1 MKFRIEV
8 ICVSE
13 AGAEERS
20 EVTLIERQELAMETL
35 GLNLAEGKSIL
46 EGLQDFV
53 VAQQTAEDLEQGRG
67 CPRCDRAHT
76 SKGIGTI
83 DIKTMF
89 GPVELPNPRWND
101 VRASRTVRR
110 RFAR

>member
-13 AGAEERS
+13 DGAEQRI
-20 EVTLIERQELAMETL
+20 EVTAIERQELAMETL

-53 VAQQTAEDLEQGRG
+53 VAQQTAENLEQRRA
-67 CPRCDRAHT
+67 CPRCGRAKISQSSSDATGHYAVV
-76 SKGIGTI
+76 SV
-83 DIKTMF
+83 F
-89 GPVELPNPRWND
+89 WRP
-101 VRASRTVRR
+101 A
-110 RFAR
+110 